1 MKNDKS
7 LKTQQLNTEQIISE
21 QLLHGNIPIKKLAIL
36 LTNDIYKA
44 NNETM
49 YRKFNDLYNG
59 DVPNIKL
66 DTLKDFFH
74 VESCKYEIAEPVN
87 LINSG
92 SQVYKNKI
100 CVSVVV
106 DKNINV
112 NTPSGK
118 QKLSKGA
125 KIKLNLKQNYV
136 LQPNHCM
143 IRPGWDY
150 DSISYQPLNKD
161 NKRSLETNHIKSQ
174 INHSP
179 INNKYL
185 QSKVKKDAEKKIKT
199 ETEKCIQ
206 EMANKDFH
214 CSAFELKEFI
224 EKNLPKGDFN
234 DKLNFL
240 KNNKNEIESKIIK
253 QRKENNIKFYNFR
266 YNLVTK
272 QKQHIN
278 RLVETRLLYANKAKN
293 LIKKNHR
300 ENLQNVKCNN
310 KPLINNFFK

>member
-1 MKNDKS
+1 
-7 LKTQQLNTEQIISE
+7 
-21 QLLHGNIPIKKLAIL
+21 
-36 LTNDIYKA
+36 
-44 NNETM
+44 
-49 YRKFNDLYNG
+49 
-59 DVPNIKL
+59 
-66 DTLKDFFH
+66 
-74 VESCKYEIAEPVN
+74 
-87 LINSG
+87 
-92 SQVYKNKI
+92 
-100 CVSVVV
+100 
-106 DKNINV
+106 
-112 NTPSGK
+112 
-118 QKLSKGA
+118 
-125 KIKLNLKQNYV
+125 
-136 LQPNHCM
+136 
-143 IRPGWDY
+143 
-150 DSISYQPLNKD
+150 
-161 NKRSLETNHIKSQ
+161 
-174 INHSP
+174 
-179 INNKYL
+179 
-185 QSKVKKDAEKKIKT
+185 
-199 ETEKCIQ
+199 
-206 EMANKDFH
+206 MANKDFH